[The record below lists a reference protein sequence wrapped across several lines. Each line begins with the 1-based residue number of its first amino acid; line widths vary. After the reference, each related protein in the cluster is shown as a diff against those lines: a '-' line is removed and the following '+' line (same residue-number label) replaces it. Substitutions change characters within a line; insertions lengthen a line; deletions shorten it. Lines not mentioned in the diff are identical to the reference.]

1 MYQKIPS
8 NFCRDGIRQ
17 SYIILNILG
26 EEKHDKTRGLNKN
39 NETYLVTNTVLL
51 KIESL
56 FYSRNRRMDEL
67 SVKIDRRK
75 GNSIHYKISC

>member
-1 MYQKIPS
+1 MYQKVPT

-17 SYIILNILG
+17 SYIILIILG

-39 NETYLVTNTVLL
+39 NETHLVTNTVLL
-51 KIESL
+51 RIESL
-56 FYSRNRRMDEL
+56 FCSRNRRMDEL